1 MSSDHADK
9 ALHLPDLTIQGFCGI
24 RDLTINRL
32 GRVTLI
38 AGMNGAGKTTV
49 LDAVRVFADRG
60 SSREIFA
67 ALLSRRDELREYQDE
82 DDETVS
88 GINWDALFWERKLDR
103 GSTISIGPTEV
114 SDRVDLSIR
123 DPREGEF
130 NIVDVRPGE
139 MSNENLWVL
148 CSRYHLTE
156 RAILLR
162 PRRHGVR
169 IGRVAAPS
177 SADRLTHSTFGPGL
191 LTNRRALTLW
201 AAMALTDAEERAVEA
216 LNMVYGGYGAIERI
230 ALVGGERNVE
240 PRAIVRIAGEE
251 EPVPLRSL
259 GGGAVRMF
267 GLALALAN
275 SRGGFLLIDEVEN
288 GLHHTVQQRLWEMV
302 LRTASENNV
311 QVLATT
317 HSWDAVIGFARA
329 AAGIKG
335 TAGALVRLER
345 DGDDTYAIEFSETEL
360 TKVAE
365 RAKATEHVEVR

>member
-1 MSSDHADK
+1 MSSGNADK

-60 SSREIFA
+60 GLREAFA
-67 ALLSRRDELREYQDE
+67 ALLERRDELREYQDE
-82 DDETVS
+82 EGGTVS
-88 GINWDALFWERKLDR
+88 GVKWDALFWQRRLDL

-114 SDRVDLSIR
+114 SGRVDMSIR
-123 DPREGEF
+123 VPRRGEF
-130 NIVDVRPGE
+130 NFADARRAE
-139 MSNENLWVL
+139 MSNDNLWVL

-156 RAILLR
+156 HVIPLLPHLR
-162 PRRHGVR
+162 WRGVPT
-169 IGRVAAPS
+169 GRVAPPR
-177 SADRLTHSTFGPGL
+177 SADRLPHSTFGPGL
-191 LTNRRALTLW
+191 LTNRQTLTLW
-201 AAMALTDAEERAVEA
+201 TAMALTDAEDRAVEA
-216 LNMVYGGYGAIERI
+216 LNVVYGGYGAIERI

-259 GGGAVRMF
+259 GDGAVRTF
-267 GLALALAN
+267 GLALALAH

-317 HSWDAVIGFARA
+317 HSWDAVARFARA
-329 AAGIKG
+329 VSNVDGAE
-335 TAGALVRLER
+335 GALVRLER
-345 DGDDTYAIEFSETEL
+345 DGDDTYAVEYSEDDL
-360 TKVAE
+360 SVVAE
-365 RAKATEHVEVR
+365 QGIEVR

>member
-1 MSSDHADK
+1 MSSDNGGK

-60 SSREIFA
+60 GSRETFA
-67 ALLSRRDELREYQDE
+67 ALLERRDELREYQDE
-82 DDETVS
+82 EGGTVS
-88 GINWDALFWERKLDR
+88 SVKWDALFWQRRLDSD
-103 GSTISIGPTEV
+103 STISIGP
-114 SDRVDLSIR
+114 R
-123 DPREGEF
+123 DASLQVHMSVGEPRERDL
-130 NIVDVRPGE
+130 DVLDMRAAAT
-139 MSNENLWVL
+139 SNEKLWAL
-148 CSRYHLTE
+148 CIRYHPTE
-156 RAILLR
+156 RTILLS
-162 PRRHGVR
+162 PQIRR
-169 IGRVAAPS
+169 RVARLGRARVPIL
-177 SADRLTHSTFGPGL
+177 ADRLMHSTFGPGL
-191 LTNRRALTLW
+191 LTNRQALTLW
-201 AAMALTDAEERAVEA
+201 TAMALTDAEERAVEA

-230 ALVGGERNVE
+230 ALVGGEPNVE

-259 GGGAVRMF
+259 GDGAVRTF

-288 GLHHTVQQRLWEMV
+288 GLHHTVQQRLWEVV

-317 HSWDAVIGFARA
+317 HSWDTVARFARA
-329 AAGIKG
+329 VSNVDGAE
-335 TAGALVRLER
+335 GALVRLER
-345 DGDDTYAIEFSETEL
+345 DGDDTYAIEYSEDDL
-360 TKVAE
+360 SVVAE
-365 RAKATEHVEVR
+365 QGIEVR